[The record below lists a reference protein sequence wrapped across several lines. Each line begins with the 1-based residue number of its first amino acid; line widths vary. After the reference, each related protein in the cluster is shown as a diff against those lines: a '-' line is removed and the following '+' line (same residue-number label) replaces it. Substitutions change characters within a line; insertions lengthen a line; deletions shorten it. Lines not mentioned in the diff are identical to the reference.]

1 MVPSASAD
9 NLLPSLLRVLR
20 RCFRVEEENS
30 CKAAVHVR
38 KTDYFWTTLEFQ
50 KPGAIKLKIP

>member
-9 NLLPSLLRVLR
+9 NLLPSLLRVLH
-20 RCFRVEEENS
+20 RCFRVEEENFG
-30 CKAAVHVR
+30 KAAVHVR

-50 KPGAIKLKIP
+50 KPGAM

>member
-9 NLLPSLLRVLR
+9 NLLPSLLRVLH
-20 RCFRVEEENS
+20 RCFRVEEENLG
-30 CKAAVHVR
+30 KAAVHVR

-50 KPGAIKLKIP
+50 KPEAM